1 MTSLPPNPDDREAL
15 RRAEAALAEERAA
28 RLAAEERLREHE
40 EADAGDASD
49 GGATAASGDARRS
62 LSLFDSPQM
71 SSRPTLAADGSDPGV
86 LPMALLGLA
95 VVAGLAAGL
104 ALLNGRV
111 TFGVVMLAATGLL
124 GWAAHASW
132 VSPVEVSVN
141 RGVVY
146 VEQGQD
152 KHRFDLRSEATH
164 LEVLGVAGDLDWQVR
179 FARRGLDPVVV
190 HAGHVD
196 PQAFLAQLRH
206 YRPDL

>member
-1 MTSLPPNPDDREAL
+1 MGLGLSAMTSLPPNPDDREAL
-15 RRAEAALAEERAA
+15 QRAEAALAEERAA
-28 RLAAEERLREHE
+28 RQAAEERLREHE
-40 EADAGDASD
+40 EADGS
-49 GGATAASGDARRS
+49 RHS

-95 VVAGLAAGL
+95 VVAGLATAL
-104 ALLNGRV
+104 ALLNGRT
-111 TFGVVMLAATGLL
+111 TFGFVMLAVTGVL

-132 VSPVEVSVN
+132 VPPVQVSVN
-141 RGVVY
+141 RGIVY

-152 KHRFDLRSEATH
+152 KHRFDLRSESTH
-164 LEVLGVAGDLDWQVR
+164 LEVRGVAGDLDWQVR

-196 PQAFLAQLRH
+196 PQAFLAQLRA
-206 YRPDL
+206 YRPEL